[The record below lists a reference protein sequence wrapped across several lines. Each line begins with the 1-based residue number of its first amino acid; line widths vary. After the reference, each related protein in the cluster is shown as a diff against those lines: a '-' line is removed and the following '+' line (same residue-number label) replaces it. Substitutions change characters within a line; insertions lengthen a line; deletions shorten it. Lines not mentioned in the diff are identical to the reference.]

1 MDTYMD
7 ILAFF
12 AVWRDE
18 ENKLS
23 ADIVIVR
30 PAGID
35 PATCG
40 IVAWLGKN
48 CPILYRFPAFILEF
62 EKVKSFYLLQ
72 LFLFATVFLVPSRAQ
87 NKHSDTNR
95 NFDSVLISTCSST
108 VASPK
113 TIKFL

>member
-1 MDTYMD
+1 MDTYTD
-7 ILAFF
+7 ILAFL

-40 IVAWLGKN
+40 IVA
-48 CPILYRFPAFILEF
+48 
-62 EKVKSFYLLQ
+62 
-72 LFLFATVFLVPSRAQ
+72 
-87 NKHSDTNR
+87 
-95 NFDSVLISTCSST
+95 
-108 VASPK
+108 
-113 TIKFL
+113 